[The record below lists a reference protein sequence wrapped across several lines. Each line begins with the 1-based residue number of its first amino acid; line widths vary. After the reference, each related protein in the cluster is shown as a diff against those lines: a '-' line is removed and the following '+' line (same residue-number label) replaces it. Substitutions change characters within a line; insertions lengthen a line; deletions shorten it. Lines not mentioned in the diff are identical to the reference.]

1 MLRGSF
7 FMNRKMKTAAVIC
20 LIIGLAAG
28 TAEIL
33 GSRITDQPE
42 EEEPPGD
49 AALVA
54 KAASPHEGKNIQDSA
69 DLALGAEGAILI
81 DTKDK
86 TVLFEKNAD
95 KKLYPAS
102 TTKIMTALVALETLE
117 EIGAGQDSRVTV
129 PDEAAGLEGSSV
141 YLKAG
146 QQVTME
152 ELLYGMMLQSGNDAA
167 AAVAIC
173 CGGDMETFVEK
184 MNDKAAA
191 LGCGS
196 THFTNPSGLHD
207 EGHYTTA
214 RDLAIIGAAA
224 MEREDF
230 RRIVSAESWQ
240 SQDTG
245 RSYVNKN
252 KTLFQYD
259 GGNGIKIG
267 YTKASGRTLAASAE
281 RDGKVLIAVVLN
293 DHNWFEDAYGML
305 DYGFE
310 AAG

>member
-1 MLRGSF
+1 MYKYLTKLSVCLLACVMLLGFAALPARAAVKEDVDSILESF
-7 FMNRKMKTAAVIC
+7 PKDQWPAPPELNSQAAVIMEVNTGVM
-20 LIIGLAAG
+20 LYA
-28 TAEIL
+28 
-33 GSRITDQPE
+33 
-42 EEEPPGD
+42 
-49 AALVA
+49 
-54 KAASPHEGKNIQDSA
+54 
-69 DLALGAEGAILI
+69 
-81 DTKDK
+81 
-86 TVLFEKNAD
+86 KNATASSF
-95 KKLYPAS
+95 PAS
-102 TTKIMTALVALETLE
+102 TTKIMTGLLAVENCSMS
-117 EIGAGQDSRVTV
+117 DVVTV
-129 PDEAAGLEGSSV
+129 SQKAISSLTPGSSHIG
-141 YLKAG
+141 LKAG
-146 QQVTME
+146 EQLTVQQCMYG
-152 ELLYGMMLQSGNDAA
+152 LLLPSANEVAYALAEQVSGN
-167 AAVAIC
+167 VK
-173 CGGDMETFVEK
+173 EF
-184 MNDKAAA
+184 AA
-191 LGCGS
+191 LMNARAAELGCVN

>member
-1 MLRGSF
+1 
-7 FMNRKMKTAAVIC
+7 MNRKMKTAAVIC

-54 KAASPHEGKNIQDSA
+54 KAASTHEGKNIQDSA

-95 KKLYPAS
+95 KKMYPAS
-102 TTKIMTALVALETLE
+102 TTKIMTALDALESLE

>member
-1 MLRGSF
+1 
-7 FMNRKMKTAAVIC
+7 MNRKMKTAAVIC

-54 KAASPHEGKNIQDSA
+54 KAASTHEGKNIQDSA

-95 KKLYPAS
+95 KKMYPAS

-207 EGHYTTA
+207 EEHYTTA

>member
-1 MLRGSF
+1 
-7 FMNRKMKTAAVIC
+7 MNRKMKTAAVIC

-54 KAASPHEGKNIQDSA
+54 KAASTHEGKNIQDSA

-152 ELLYGMMLQSGNDAA
+152 ELLYGRMLQSGNDAA

>member
-1 MLRGSF
+1 
-7 FMNRKMKTAAVIC
+7 MNRKMKTAAVIC

-310 AAG
+310 DAG

>member
-1 MLRGSF
+1 
-7 FMNRKMKTAAVIC
+7 MNRKMKTAAVIC

-117 EIGAGQDSRVTV
+117 GIGAGQDSRVTV

>member
-1 MLRGSF
+1 
-7 FMNRKMKTAAVIC
+7 
-20 LIIGLAAG
+20 
-28 TAEIL
+28 
-33 GSRITDQPE
+33 
-42 EEEPPGD
+42 
-49 AALVA
+49 
-54 KAASPHEGKNIQDSA
+54 
-69 DLALGAEGAILI
+69 
-81 DTKDK
+81 
-86 TVLFEKNAD
+86 
-95 KKLYPAS
+95 
-102 TTKIMTALVALETLE
+102 
-117 EIGAGQDSRVTV
+117 
-129 PDEAAGLEGSSV
+129 
-141 YLKAG
+141 
-146 QQVTME
+146 
-152 ELLYGMMLQSGNDAA
+152 
-167 AAVAIC
+167 
-173 CGGDMETFVEK
+173 

-207 EGHYTTA
+207 EEHYTTA

>member
-1 MLRGSF
+1 
-7 FMNRKMKTAAVIC
+7 MNRKMKTAAVIC

-33 GSRITDQPE
+33 GSRITDQSE

>member
-1 MLRGSF
+1 
-7 FMNRKMKTAAVIC
+7 MNRKMKTAAVIC

-207 EGHYTTA
+207 EEHYTTA

>member
-1 MLRGSF
+1 
-7 FMNRKMKTAAVIC
+7 MNRKMKTAAVIC

-95 KKLYPAS
+95 KKMYPAS

>member
-1 MLRGSF
+1 
-7 FMNRKMKTAAVIC
+7 MNRKMKTAAVIC

-117 EIGAGQDSRVTV
+117 GIGAGQDSRVTV

-267 YTKASGRTLAASAE
+267 YTKASGRTLVASAE

>member
-1 MLRGSF
+1 
-7 FMNRKMKTAAVIC
+7 MNRKMKTAAVIC

>member
-1 MLRGSF
+1 M
-7 FMNRKMKTAAVIC
+7 
-20 LIIGLAAG
+20 
-28 TAEIL
+28 
-33 GSRITDQPE
+33 
-42 EEEPPGD
+42 
-49 AALVA
+49 
-54 KAASPHEGKNIQDSA
+54 
-69 DLALGAEGAILI
+69 I

>member
-1 MLRGSF
+1 
-7 FMNRKMKTAAVIC
+7 MNRKMKTAAVIC

-152 ELLYGMMLQSGNDAA
+152 ELLYGMMLQSGTDAA

-207 EGHYTTA
+207 EEHYTTA

>member
-1 MLRGSF
+1 
-7 FMNRKMKTAAVIC
+7 MNRKMKTAAVIC

-54 KAASPHEGKNIQDSA
+54 KAASTHEGKNIQDSA

>member
-1 MLRGSF
+1 
-7 FMNRKMKTAAVIC
+7 MNRKMKTAAVIC

-95 KKLYPAS
+95 KKMYPAS

-281 RDGKVLIAVVLN
+281 RDGKLLIAVVLN

>member
-1 MLRGSF
+1 
-7 FMNRKMKTAAVIC
+7 MNRKMKTAAVIC

-54 KAASPHEGKNIQDSA
+54 KAASPHEGKNIHDSA

-129 PDEAAGLEGSSV
+129 PDEAVGLEGSSV

-207 EGHYTTA
+207 EEHYTTA

-224 MEREDF
+224 MEKEDF

>member
-1 MLRGSF
+1 
-7 FMNRKMKTAAVIC
+7 MNRKMKTAAVIC

-33 GSRITDQPE
+33 GSRITDQSE

-207 EGHYTTA
+207 EEHYTTA

>member
-1 MLRGSF
+1 
-7 FMNRKMKTAAVIC
+7 MNRKMKTAAVIC

-95 KKLYPAS
+95 KKMYPAS

-207 EGHYTTA
+207 EEHYTTA

>member
-1 MLRGSF
+1 
-7 FMNRKMKTAAVIC
+7 MNRKMKTAAVIC

-129 PDEAAGLEGSSV
+129 PAEAAGLEGSSV
-141 YLKAG
+141 YLKVG

>member
-1 MLRGSF
+1 
-7 FMNRKMKTAAVIC
+7 MNRKMKTAAVIC

-95 KKLYPAS
+95 KKMYPAS

-207 EGHYTTA
+207 EEHYTTA

-281 RDGKVLIAVVLN
+281 RDGKVLISVVLN

>member
-1 MLRGSF
+1 
-7 FMNRKMKTAAVIC
+7 MNRKMKTAAVIC

-54 KAASPHEGKNIQDSA
+54 KAASPHEGKNIHDSA

-267 YTKASGRTLAASAE
+267 YTKASGRTLAASAK

>member
-1 MLRGSF
+1 
-7 FMNRKMKTAAVIC
+7 MNRKMKTAAVIC

-207 EGHYTTA
+207 EEHYTTA

-267 YTKASGRTLAASAE
+267 YTKVSGRTLAASAE

>member
-1 MLRGSF
+1 
-7 FMNRKMKTAAVIC
+7 MNRKMKTAAVIC

-54 KAASPHEGKNIQDSA
+54 KAASTHEGKNIQDSA

-95 KKLYPAS
+95 KKMYPAS

-207 EGHYTTA
+207 EEHYTTA

-293 DHNWFEDAYGML
+293 DHNWFEDAYEML

>member
-1 MLRGSF
+1 
-7 FMNRKMKTAAVIC
+7 MNRKMKTAAVIC

-54 KAASPHEGKNIQDSA
+54 KAASTHEGKNIQDSA

-95 KKLYPAS
+95 KKMYPAS

>member
-1 MLRGSF
+1 
-7 FMNRKMKTAAVIC
+7 MNRKMKTAAVIC

-54 KAASPHEGKNIQDSA
+54 KAASTHEGKNIQDSA

-207 EGHYTTA
+207 EEHYTTA

>member
-1 MLRGSF
+1 
-7 FMNRKMKTAAVIC
+7 MNRKMKTAAVIC

-293 DHNWFEDAYGML
+293 DHNWFEDAYEML

>member
-1 MLRGSF
+1 
-7 FMNRKMKTAAVIC
+7 MNRKMKTAAVIC

-240 SQDTG
+240 NQDTG